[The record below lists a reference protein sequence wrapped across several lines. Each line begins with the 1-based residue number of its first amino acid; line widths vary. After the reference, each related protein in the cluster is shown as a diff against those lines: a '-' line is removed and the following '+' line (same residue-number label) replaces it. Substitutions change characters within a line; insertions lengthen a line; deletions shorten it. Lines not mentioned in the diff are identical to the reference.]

1 MMIFQRLVR
10 EEDIW
15 WLHRTAYAIF
25 SFFYKKK
32 KKKKKNQF
40 CHVKERAS
48 NAFPHKFFL
57 RQ

>member
-25 SFFYKKK
+25 AFFK

>member
-32 KKKKKNQF
+32 KKKKKKKKINF
-40 CHVKERAS
+40 VM
-48 NAFPHKFFL
+48 
-57 RQ
+57 